1 MDEFQRRPY
10 WTADHPHGY
19 SAEDLQHLDRGTL
32 IEVLKTWFYQNF
44 EDPAEKTPYVSAE
57 GGYQWIWGGPYD
69 ASDVLSSEFGNHV
82 AEEVIKKVVA
92 DVQAQGLYDWAPRN
106 IADDDV
112 ADADDGLWPPLVVTE
127 LPHPLANEAAARQEV
142 RDRLTVLDAALE
154 KLSDQPPMIG
164 HNRPPE
170 PFADVPLKPDDARNI
185 RLVIEA
191 VRAEAERTTPELGR
205 VDKEA
210 SKLRTVASRLGH
222 WLKQRFDKS
231 ADAFATTMGVGLA
244 TALLA
249 HFTGLYEALVGAYQ
263 AIATWIELLGGLL

>member
-1 MDEFQRRPY
+1 MDEFQGRPY

-32 IEVLKTWFYQNF
+32 IEMLKAWFYQKF
-44 EDPAEKTPYVSAE
+44 EDPAEKTPYESAE

-69 ASDVLSSEFGNHV
+69 ASEVLSSEFGNHV
-82 AEEVIKKVVA
+82 AEEVIQKVAA
-92 DVQAQGLYDWAPRN
+92 DVQADGLYEWAPRN

-112 ADADDGLWPPLVVTE
+112 VDADDGLWPPLVVTE
-127 LPHPLANEAAARQEV
+127 LPHPLANEAAARQQV

-170 PFADVPLKPDDARNI
+170 PLADVPLKPDDGRTI

-191 VRAEAERTTPELGR
+191 VRAEAEKPTPELGR

-210 SKLRTVASRLGH
+210 SKLRTVASRLGY
-222 WLKQRFDKS
+222 WLKQRFDKG
-231 ADAFATTMGVGLA
+231 ADAFATTMGFGLA
-244 TALLA
+244 TTLLA